1 MKKHHR
7 VESIRLHRVVPQISD
22 IDSEYLDL
30 VKQSR
35 DEQSANSRKS
45 SVKTKSLLF
54 NNLEV
59 AVRNFE
65 QITLKAKRETGL
77 NTFFES
83 DNLKSEQRR
92 DLMQPKWKSS
102 MAIISKTSE
111 LENLTSSSS
120 LEEFETQI

>member
-83 DNLKSEQRR
+83 DNLKSE
-92 DLMQPKWKSS
+92 
-102 MAIISKTSE
+102 
-111 LENLTSSSS
+111 
-120 LEEFETQI
+120 